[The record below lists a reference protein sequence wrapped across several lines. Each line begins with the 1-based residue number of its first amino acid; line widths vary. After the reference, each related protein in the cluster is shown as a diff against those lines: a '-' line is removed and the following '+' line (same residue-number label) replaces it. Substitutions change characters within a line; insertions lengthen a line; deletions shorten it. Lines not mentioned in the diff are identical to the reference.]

1 MDEIILKAKE
11 LRKDI
16 DNLPEI
22 KEYYRL
28 KILYENDE
36 ELRKMRKEIAR
47 LSSLYKEEEK
57 KNLLNIY
64 NNHPLVNNY
73 EAAKEEAQKILL
85 TIKNIIE

>member
-1 MDEIILKAKE
+1 MDEIILRAKE

-47 LSSLYKEEEK
+47 LCSLHKEEEK

-64 NNHPLVNNY
+64 NNYPLVNNY
-73 EAAKEEAQKILL
+73 EATKEEAQKILL
-85 TIKNIIE
+85 AIKNIIE

>member
-47 LSSLYKEEEK
+47 LSSLHKEEEK